1 VYLAFGKRTLDLTLA
16 VALVVLASPLW
27 AAITVVL
34 AVTGRGRVLFTQVR
48 PGLDGQP
55 FTILKFRTMTD
66 ARDEH
71 GQLLSDELRLTP
83 LGRLLRRTSLDE
95 LPQLLNVLRGDLSLV
110 GPRPLLT
117 EYLPLYTREQARRH
131 GVRPGVSGL
140 AQVEGRNAISWED
153 RFALD
158 VHYVDNVSMKLDIEI
173 LRRTLRRVLSG
184 EGVTSESAATV
195 ERFRGSA
202 APLSHRAL
210 EGASR

>member
-1 VYLAFGKRTLDLTLA
+1 MYLTVGKRALDLTLA
-16 VALVVLASPLW
+16 LVLLALTAPLWAVVALVLA
-27 AAITVVL
+27 AG
-34 AVTGRGRVLFTQVR
+34 GRGRVLFTQVR

-71 GQLLSDELRLTP
+71 GRLLPDELRLTA
-83 LGRLLRRTSLDE
+83 LGRVMRRTSLDE

-110 GPRPLLT
+110 GPRPLLM

-131 GVRPGVSGL
+131 GVRPGITGL
-140 AQVEGRNAISWED
+140 AQVEGRNGISWEE

-158 VHYVDNVSMKLDIEI
+158 VHYVDNVSMGLDIDI

-184 EGVTSESAATV
+184 EGVTSGSAATV

-202 APLSHRAL
+202 ATAPRQAF
-210 EGASR
+210 EEVRR

>member
-1 VYLAFGKRTLDLTLA
+1 MYLAVGKRALDVTLA
-16 VALVVLASPLW
+16 VAVMALTSPLLVV
-27 AAITVVL
+27 ITVVL
-34 AVTGRGRVLFTQVR
+34 AATGRGRVLFTQVR

-55 FTILKFRTMTD
+55 FMIFKFRTMTD
-66 ARDEH
+66 ARDER
-71 GQLLSDELRLTP
+71 GQLLPDELRLTA

-117 EYLPLYTREQARRH
+117 EYLPLYSREQARRH
-131 GVRPGVSGL
+131 GVRPGISGL

-158 VHYVDNVSMKLDIEI
+158 VHYVDNVSMGLDLDI
-173 LRRTLRRVLSG
+173 LRRTLRMVLSG
-184 EGVTSESAATV
+184 KGVSSGSAATV

-202 APLSHRAL
+202 APTPHPTL

>member
-1 VYLAFGKRTLDLTLA
+1 MYLAVGKRALDLTLA
-16 VALVVLASPLW
+16 VAVMALASPLLV
-27 AAITVVL
+27 AITVVL
-34 AVTGRGRVLFTQVR
+34 AATGRGRVLFTQVR

-55 FTILKFRTMTD
+55 FTIFKFRTMTD
-66 ARDEH
+66 ARDDH
-71 GQLLSDELRLTP
+71 GELLPDELRLTA

-110 GPRPLLT
+110 GPRPLLA
-117 EYLPLYTREQARRH
+117 EYLPLYSREQARRH
-131 GVRPGVSGL
+131 GVRPGISGL

-158 VHYVDNVSMKLDIEI
+158 VHYVDNVSMRLDLHI
-173 LRRTLRRVLSG
+173 LRRTLRMVLSG
-184 EGVTSESAATV
+184 KGVSSGSAATV

-202 APLSHRAL
+202 TPAPHQAL